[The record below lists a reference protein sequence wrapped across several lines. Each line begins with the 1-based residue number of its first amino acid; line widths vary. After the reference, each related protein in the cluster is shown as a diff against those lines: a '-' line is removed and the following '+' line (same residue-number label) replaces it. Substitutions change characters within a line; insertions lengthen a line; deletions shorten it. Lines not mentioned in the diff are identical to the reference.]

1 MATPTTTTASTSP
14 TQTAGLATTQGTQ
27 KPGASPVTTPAATP
41 AEVRR
46 LKLKL
51 EGQEVELPESEV
63 ISLAQRGKVADQRF
77 QEAATTRKEAQEIIA
92 FAKANPTEFF
102 KRTGLNARQW
112 AEEFLMGELKREQMT
127 PEQKKA
133 ADNEIKLKEYESER
147 KRLDAQKLEDE
158 KQAAQQ
164 KHMQNYDKLFVE
176 ALGKSGLPKTAYT
189 IKRMAELQLVNLK
202 QKLNLDAD
210 QLAKV
215 VREDYIAE
223 QKQLYGALDGDQLIE
238 MLGPEMVKKLSK
250 AQIAKLKAKASGGS
264 SATQP
269 RSSNEK
275 PPMSWREY
283 QRRNRR
289 LI

>member
-1 MATPTTTTASTSP
+1 MATPTATPA
-14 TQTAGLATTQGTQ
+14 QTTQAPQTGT
-27 KPGASPVTTPAATP
+27 PPSPVTTPAPTP

-46 LKLKL
+46 MKLKFD
-51 EGQEVELPESEV
+51 GQEVELPESEV
-63 ISLAQRGKVADQRF
+63 IGLAQRGKVADQRF
-77 QEAATTRKEAQEIIA
+77 QEAALTRKQAEDVIA
-92 FAKANPTEFF
+92 FAKSNPTEFF

-133 ADNEIKLKEYESER
+133 ADNETKLKEYEAER
-147 KRLDAQKLEDE
+147 KHQEAKKLEDE

-202 QKLNLDAD
+202 KNLNLDAD

-238 MLGPEMVKKLSK
+238 ILGPELVKKLSK

-264 SATQP
+264 GSAVP

-289 LI
+289 LR

>member
-1 MATPTTTTASTSP
+1 MATQTPVEQPQAALPPT
-14 TQTAGLATTQGTQ
+14 
-27 KPGASPVTTPAATP
+27 PGAQKPVTTPAPTP

-51 EGQEVELPESEV
+51 DGQEVELPESDV
-63 ISLAQRGKVADQRF
+63 IALAQRGKVADQRF
-77 QEAATTRKEAQEIIA
+77 SEAATTRKEAQEIIE
-92 FAKANPTEFF
+92 FAKSNPTEFF
-102 KRTGLNARQW
+102 KRTGMNARQW
-112 AEEFLMGELKREQMT
+112 AEEFLMGELKREQMS

-133 ADNEIKLKEYESER
+133 ADNEMKLKEYETAR
-147 KRLDAQKLEDE
+147 KHQEAKKLDDE

-164 KHMQNYDKLFVE
+164 KHMQNYDMLFVE

-223 QKQLYGALDGDQLIE
+223 QKQLYGALDGDQLIDL
-238 MLGPEMVKKLSK
+238 LGPELVKKLSK

-264 SATQP
+264 GSTP
-269 RSSNEK
+269 LTRSSDK
-275 PPMSWREY
+275 PAMSWREY

-289 LI
+289 LT